1 MIKWI
6 QSEQADR
13 VDGGGEMD
21 GVATER
27 FCLYFCAGGGG
38 GMERNINA

>member
-13 VDGGGEMD
+13 VDGGVEMD
-21 GVATER
+21 RVATER
-27 FCLYFCAGGGG
+27 FCLYFCTGGGER
-38 GMERNINA
+38 MERNINA